1 MIGITVL
8 LGALAAYLFSSS
20 RPQVWEATST
30 LFLSNANV
38 FTGETIDVGLK
49 VQQEASR
56 VESYSVYDRASEILG
71 GTPSRQA
78 LVKQVT
84 VEADPAVGSL
94 ELTASSNDPV
104 KAAEIA
110 NAVTHAYEELTRS
123 AIQAQV
129 EGADDV
135 LAEQANVL
143 NEEAN
148 SLAGQIQ
155 RDGANVAAER
165 RLETV
170 QTQLEALQ
178 TRMSEMTADAAIYG
192 TGIADIEE
200 AVPAIEPAGPKPI
213 RDAAAAGLLI
223 LGLASAVAYWRAGSV
238 VRARP
243 DPTAVLGAPVLAQ
256 IPEFK
261 QSPGG
266 TAADSLFDPDVAE
279 AYQFLLSSFEFVVA
293 QTAAKSILVTSA
305 SPGDG
310 KSLTALHL
318 ARALAVQGRGVILVD
333 SDIRARGL
341 TTLLN
346 ASGQKGLASLADG
359 EDLNEVIRRYRI
371 SPSVR
376 LSVVP
381 AGPTPQQPTGL
392 MATADYRDAIAK
404 IIADNELTIIDG
416 GPLLKVADASA
427 IATQVDGILLVLDA
441 STANEDLLKVR
452 DRLRLVSTR
461 LIGYIVNRVP
471 ERESTSHRYGRG
483 ESRRARR
490 FRSND

>member
-1 MIGITVL
+1 
-8 LGALAAYLFSSS
+8 
-20 RPQVWEATST
+20 
-30 LFLSNANV
+30 
-38 FTGETIDVGLK
+38 
-49 VQQEASR
+49 
-56 VESYSVYDRASEILG
+56 
-71 GTPSRQA
+71 
-78 LVKQVT
+78 
-84 VEADPAVGSL
+84 
-94 ELTASSNDPV
+94 
-104 KAAEIA
+104 
-110 NAVTHAYEELTRS
+110 
-123 AIQAQV
+123 
-129 EGADDV
+129 
-135 LAEQANVL
+135 
-143 NEEAN
+143 
-148 SLAGQIQ
+148 
-155 RDGANVAAER
+155 
-165 RLETV
+165 
-170 QTQLEALQ
+170 
-178 TRMSEMTADAAIYG
+178 
-192 TGIADIEE
+192 
-200 AVPAIEPAGPKPI
+200 
-213 RDAAAAGLLI
+213 
-223 LGLASAVAYWRAGSV
+223 
-238 VRARP
+238 
-243 DPTAVLGAPVLAQ
+243 
-256 IPEFK
+256 
-261 QSPGG
+261 
-266 TAADSLFDPDVAE
+266 
-279 AYQFLLSSFEFVVA
+279 
-293 QTAAKSILVTSA
+293 VTSA

-471 ERESTSHRYGRG
+471 ERESTSHRYARG